1 MERTE
6 LDIFV
11 KDLREYAGRD
21 NEVPVYGKQ
30 TFRDE
35 KTRMRMFFEHDVS
48 DDEVEEKIKIN
59 LNWKLNQP
67 PKNYLNDNYLYIE
80 RCYLLMDTVDV
91 VKTKVPTSR
100 LY

>member
-59 LNWKLNQP
+59 LNWKTEPAPQ
-67 PKNYLNDNYLYIE
+67 E
-80 RCYLLMDTVDV
+80 
-91 VKTKVPTSR
+91 TS
-100 LY
+100 

>member
-1 MERTE
+1 MENKLLE
-6 LDIFV
+6 M
-11 KDLREYAGRD
+11 
-21 NEVPVYGKQ
+21 
-30 TFRDE
+30 E
-35 KTRMRMFFEHDVS
+35 KTRMRMFFENDVS